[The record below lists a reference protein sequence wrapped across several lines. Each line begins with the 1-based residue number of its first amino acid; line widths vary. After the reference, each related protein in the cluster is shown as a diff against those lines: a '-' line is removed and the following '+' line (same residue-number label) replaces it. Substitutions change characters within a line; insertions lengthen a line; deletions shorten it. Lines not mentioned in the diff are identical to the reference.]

1 MYERFNELQNS
12 LDLREVVDE
21 RGDGE
26 QSRQALLKHPYW
38 QRVESA

>member
-26 QSRQALLKHPYW
+26 QSGQALLNPQGLKLGL
-38 QRVESA
+38 